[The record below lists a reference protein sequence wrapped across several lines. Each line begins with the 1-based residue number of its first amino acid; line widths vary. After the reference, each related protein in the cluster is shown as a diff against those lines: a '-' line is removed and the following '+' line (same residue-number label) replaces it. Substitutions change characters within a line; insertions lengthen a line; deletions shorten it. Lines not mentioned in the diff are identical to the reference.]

1 MASRLEKVN
10 NIQLLAFLELS
21 PILIPYFLGFFV
33 FRGFYAIFPL
43 FLQIKNDYTDTE
55 IVAIW
60 ALVSGLALFIGGLTR
75 IPAGLISDKI
85 GRKNAIFLAYIIYL
99 IALVLL
105 LMVDGIVSAIIAIT
119 LVRTG
124 LNLYAMTGRG
134 IVSGS
139 HREKG
144 FKNGLLS
151 AMVGTGSLL
160 GPIIFSFSLENFR
173 PDFMLYIALTFII
186 IDSILFLVALKIV
199 PKFFAKITD
208 EEMEFDLKPIVK
220 KRAKLFVPG
229 FRVKGVMLSITY
241 FFLAGI
247 IYGLITT
254 VYSIFGYNIMNIS
267 IFNIGLIVGIGAAIQ
282 IIWAPITGIF
292 YMRFIDENVRILAWI
307 GLTLASLLVF
317 LGQFSL
323 VLFIIGYML
332 LTLSNASYFTMEI
345 TRLGRLVDPKEFAI
359 IFGTATSLSIIGSSF
374 ASYASNELYSLNPAY
389 TFLLSTLMAF
399 TGLLYLLIVRIKAKN

>member
-1 MASRLEKVN
+1 MEKVK

-60 ALVSGLALFIGGLTR
+60 ALVSGFALFIGGLTR
-75 IPAGLISDKI
+75 IPAGLISDRI
-85 GRKNAIFLAYIIYL
+85 GRKNAIFLAYFIYILAL
-99 IALVLL
+99 ILL
-105 LMVDGIVSAIIAIT
+105 LLVDGIISAIIAIT

-160 GPIIFSFSLENFR
+160 GPIIFSFSLENFQ
-173 PDFMLYIALTFII
+173 PDFMLYIALVFILV
-186 IDSILFLVALKIV
+186 DSALFLGALKVV

-208 EEMEFDLKPIVK
+208 EVMEFDLKPLVK
-220 KRAKLFVPG
+220 KRAKFLVPG
-229 FRVKGVMLSITY
+229 FRAKGVVLSITY

-254 VYSIFGYNIMNIS
+254 VYSIFGYNILNIS

-282 IIWAPITGIF
+282 IIWAPLTGIF
-292 YMRFIDENVRILAWI
+292 YMKFIDENIRILAWI
-307 GLTLASLLVF
+307 GLTLASFLVF
-317 LGQFSL
+317 LGQFSPI
-323 VLFIIGYML
+323 LFIIGYML

-374 ASYASNELYSLNPAY
+374 ASYASNELYLLNPAY
-389 TFLLSTLMAF
+389 TFLLSALMAF
-399 TGLLYLLIVRIKAKN
+399 TGLLYLLFIRIKSRVY

>member
-1 MASRLEKVN
+1 MANRLEKVN

-173 PDFMLYIALTFII
+173 PDFMLYIALTFIV

>member
-1 MASRLEKVN
+1 MKLANRLEKVN
-10 NIQLLAFLELS
+10 NVQLLAFLELS

-85 GRKNAIFLAYIIYL
+85 GRKNAIFLAYIIYI

-173 PDFMLYIALTFII
+173 PDFMLYIALTFIV
-186 IDSILFLVALKIV
+186 IDSILFLVALKLV

-220 KRAKLFVPG
+220 TRRFG
-229 FRVKGVMLSITY
+229 F
-241 FFLAGI
+241 
-247 IYGLITT
+247 
-254 VYSIFGYNIMNIS
+254 
-267 IFNIGLIVGIGAAIQ
+267 
-282 IIWAPITGIF
+282 
-292 YMRFIDENVRILAWI
+292 
-307 GLTLASLLVF
+307 
-317 LGQFSL
+317 
-323 VLFIIGYML
+323 
-332 LTLSNASYFTMEI
+332 
-345 TRLGRLVDPKEFAI
+345 
-359 IFGTATSLSIIGSSF
+359 
-374 ASYASNELYSLNPAY
+374 
-389 TFLLSTLMAF
+389 
-399 TGLLYLLIVRIKAKN
+399 